1 MYYVITQRSAG
12 VGLRQLVAD
21 GLRPTEEQVLYIRI
35 YIHTHIHT
43 YVYTYTHTYIRIYI
57 HTYIHTYVYT
67 YTHTYIQC
75 YTYTHTYVHIRPHT
89 IHTLRTPHPCTAR
102 GLYGVRAY
110 VYVCMCVSI
119 TDPKSHDS

>member
-35 YIHTHIHT
+35 YIHTH
-43 YVYTYTHTYIRIYI
+43 
-57 HTYIHTYVYT
+57 IHTYVYT

-119 TDPKSHDS
+119 TDPNSHDS